1 MAKVAPPEE
10 LARVDHAPPKKGWMD
25 MPVELKEGRW
35 CYGSKPK
42 DHEVIGLP
50 NPRTWSPGDE
60 DWKLPENWQEIFL
73 EGMRE
78 RLDKFRSFRIFMDIC
93 VRCGACADKCHF
105 YIGSGDP
112 KNMPVL
118 RAELLRSIY
127 RGEFTAAGKIL
138 GKLAGGR
145 KLTYDIFKDLFY
157 YFFQC
162 TECRRCSLFCPYGI
176 DTAEVTIIGRELLN
190 LLGCNIDW
198 ITGPAANCYKMGNH
212 LGIQPHAYH
221 SMLEFF
227 CEEVEEITGILPE
240 PSFNRKGAEILFIT
254 PSGDVFAD
262 PGTFTAMGYLMLFHY
277 LEGIGLDI
285 TWSTYASEGGNF
297 GFFTSHEMMKRLN
310 AKMYAE
316 AKRLGVKWILGG
328 ECGHMWRICNQYMD
342 TMNGPADFLEVP
354 KSPITGTVFDNA
366 ESTKMVHLV
375 EFTAD
380 LIKHGKLNLDPSRN
394 DPYKL
399 TFHDSCNTSR
409 GMGFFDEPRYVIQ
422 NIANSFHDMPINTIR
437 EQTFCCGSGSG
448 LNTDEFMDMRMRG
461 AFPRANALQYVHD
474 KHDVNMMACICAIDR
489 ATLTTLCEYWVPD
502 VEVMGIHELVGNA
515 LILEGEKKRTMNLR
529 GEEFPWVEEEEEEE
543 VEEAPAEVILEAAE
557 ETAEEAAEETAEEP
571 VEEAVEAAEEA
582 AEEPVKEAAEEV
594 EETAEE
600 PVKEA
605 AVEEEAEGE
614 K

>member
-10 LARVDHAPPKKGWMD
+10 LAKVDHTPPKKGWMD

-42 DHEVIGLP
+42 DHEVLGLP
-50 NPRTWSPGDE
+50 NPRSWSPGDE

-78 RLDKFRSFRIFMDIC
+78 RLDKFRSFRLFMDIC

-105 YIGSGDP
+105 FIGSGDP

-127 RGEFTAAGKIL
+127 RGEFTTAGKIL

-145 KLTYDIFKDLFY
+145 KLTYDVFKDLFY

-176 DTAEVTIIGRELLN
+176 DTAEVTMIGRELLN

-198 ITGPAANCYKMGNH
+198 IAGPVANCYRTGNH

-221 SMLEFF
+221 SMVEFF
-227 CEEVEEITGILPE
+227 CEEIEEITGILPE
-240 PSFNRKGAEILFIT
+240 PSLNRKGAEILFIT
-254 PSGDVFAD
+254 PSGDIFAD

-277 LEGIGLDI
+277 LEGLGLDI

-297 GFFTSHEMMKRLN
+297 GSFTSHEMMKRLN
-310 AKMYAE
+310 SKMYAE
-316 AKRLGVKWILGG
+316 AKRLGVKYIIGG
-328 ECGHMWRICNQYMD
+328 ECGHMWRVCNQYMD
-342 TMNGPADFLEVP
+342 TMTGPADFLEVP
-354 KSPITGTVFDNA
+354 KSPITGTVFENA
-366 ESTKMVHLV
+366 KSHKMIHIC

-380 LIKHGKLNLDPSRN
+380 LIKHGKLNLDLSRN
-394 DPYKL
+394 DQYKL
-399 TFHDSCNTSR
+399 TFHDSCNPAR
-409 GMGFFDEPRYVIQ
+409 GMGFFEEPRYVIQ
-422 NIANSFHDMPINTIR
+422 NVANNFNEMPIDTIR

-474 KHDVNMMACICAIDR
+474 KHDVNAMACICAIDR

-502 VEVMGIHELVGNA
+502 VEVIGIHELVGNA

-529 GEEFPWVEEEEEEE
+529 AEEFPWVEEEE
-543 VEEAPAEVILEAAE
+543 VEEAAAEVILEAAE
-557 ETAEEAAEETAEEP
+557 EGVEEAAEEVAD
-571 VEEAVEAAEEA
+571 EEA
-582 AEEPVKEAAEEV
+582 AG
-594 EETAEE
+594 
-600 PVKEA
+600 
-605 AVEEEAEGE
+605 EAEGE
-614 K
+614 E